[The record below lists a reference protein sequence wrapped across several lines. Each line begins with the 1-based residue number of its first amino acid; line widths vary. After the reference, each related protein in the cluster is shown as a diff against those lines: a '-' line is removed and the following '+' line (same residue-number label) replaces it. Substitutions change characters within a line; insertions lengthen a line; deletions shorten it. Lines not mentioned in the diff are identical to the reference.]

1 MNRVELVGRLTTKP
15 ELRYTNSQLP
25 FARFSVAV
33 NRTFSN
39 AQGQREA
46 DFINI
51 VVWRKQAEN
60 VCNFLDKGSLVSIE
74 GRIQTGSY
82 DDKDG
87 NKRYTME
94 VVADSVQFLETK
106 SQSQSRGQTGGYN
119 NNNNNNYNNANN
131 ANNSNTGNVSPYDYQ
146 NTNYTN
152 DVNVADDPF
161 ADFGDSVSLDD
172 ADLD

>member
-1 MNRVELVGRLTTKP
+1 MNRVELVGRLTGKP

-33 NRTFSN
+33 NRSFTN

-46 DFINI
+46 DFINV

-60 VCNFLDKGSLVSIE
+60 VCNFLDKGSLVAIE

-94 VVADSVQFLETK
+94 VVADFVYFLESK
-106 SQSQSRGQTGGYN
+106 SQAQARSQSGFN
-119 NNNNNNYNNANN
+119 NF
-131 ANNSNTGNVSPYDYQ
+131 NSDNDVTPYDYQ
-146 NTNYTN
+146 NYAN
-152 DVNVADDPF
+152 DVNVNDDPF